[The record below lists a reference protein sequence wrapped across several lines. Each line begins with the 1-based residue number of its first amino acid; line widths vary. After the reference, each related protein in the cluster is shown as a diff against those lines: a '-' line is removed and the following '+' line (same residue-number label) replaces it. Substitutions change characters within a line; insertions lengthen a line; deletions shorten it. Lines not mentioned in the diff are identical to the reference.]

1 VSDKDA
7 LARAFM
13 EESQALNQQSEP
25 PRAPSAV
32 DYYSDEESPRS
43 LGFGSLLGGGDSADV
58 SQRTA
63 LTDLMTSL
71 VNRSQFAAE
80 RQTDETSFDEP
91 QSTDSGESFRKLAL
105 SHKFFRRS

>member
-1 VSDKDA
+1 
-7 LARAFM
+7 M

-25 PRAPSAV
+25 SKAPSAV

-63 LTDLMTSL
+63 LTDLMTPTGQQST
-71 VNRSQFAAE
+71 QFAAE

-91 QSTDSGESFRKLAL
+91 QSTDSGQSFREVGAQPP
-105 SHKFFRRS
+105 SFRRSLALK